1 MGNIFLVFG
10 YGIPKDILKD
20 ENYNFYLKMVFN
32 KVYDISVNDNSKKSL
47 IIFCG
52 GRTDMSKPYQRT
64 EAEEM
69 ARFFANLIKNRTFL
83 NQITKKWMLIP
94 EKESLSTLENI
105 INSKKIIKSR
115 KIDKDNIFIFCEHTR
130 EKRIKTLAK
139 KIFDKDYD
147 FQVLSI
153 DFDISVNR
161 YLPAEFVAKKE
172 QAELKHSLLA
182 LESPEKLKKHH
193 QIFAEKF
200 EYLRKMGQKRHT
212 EAVKKWWEEKL
223 KELEN

>member
-1 MGNIFLVFG
+1 
-10 YGIPKDILKD
+10 
-20 ENYNFYLKMVFN
+20 
-32 KVYDISVNDNSKKSL
+32 
-47 IIFCG
+47 
-52 GRTDMSKPYQRT
+52 MSKPYQRT

-139 KIFDKDYD
+139 
-147 FQVLSI
+147 
-153 DFDISVNR
+153 R
-161 YLPAEFVAKKE
+161 YLTRTTIFRYYPLILIYQSTGIYLLNLSPKKNK
-172 QAELKHSLLA
+172 LSLNI
-182 LESPEKLKKHH
+182 PC
-193 QIFAEKF
+193 
-200 EYLRKMGQKRHT
+200 
-212 EAVKKWWEEKL
+212 WP
-223 KELEN
+223 

>member
-1 MGNIFLVFG
+1 
-10 YGIPKDILKD
+10 
-20 ENYNFYLKMVFN
+20 
-32 KVYDISVNDNSKKSL
+32 
-47 IIFCG
+47 
-52 GRTDMSKPYQRT
+52 
-64 EAEEM
+64 
-69 ARFFANLIKNRTFL
+69 
-83 NQITKKWMLIP
+83 MLIP